1 MVKMASLKDSL
12 DKLKE
17 AKQKE
22 AARMKKTIQQYPEQH
37 GYSYEQYASEI
48 KKLEDQRA
56 REAHE
61 AKTKAGLDV
70 LDKWMKEYGTRKPP
84 IKPSPSFKPFGK

>member
-1 MVKMASLKDSL
+1 MASLKDSL

-22 AARMKKTIQQYPEQH
+22 MAHKKKMIEQYPEQH
-37 GYSYEQYASEI
+37 GYSYEQYAQEI

-61 AKTKAGLDV
+61 AKTKAGLDI
-70 LDKWMKEYGTRKPP
+70 LDKWMKEHDSKKPP
-84 IKPSPSFKPFGK
+84 IKPSFKPFGK